1 MFDFFLSLLLFWLS
15 TPTNQSRCDKCEAAR
30 PAGQTSLPAGY
41 GMVGDSIG
49 KLDREVF
56 KDELELESKCR
67 IGDDYDKFALAFD
80 TVCVVLGWC

>member
-1 MFDFFLSLLLFWLS
+1 
-15 TPTNQSRCDKCEAAR
+15 
-30 PAGQTSLPAGY
+30 
-41 GMVGDSIG
+41 MVGDSIG